1 LEGISMP
8 LCDKQLAEYLA
19 LSKQR
24 PDLFESSEGELPVLL
39 DPEVIQAV
47 QSTGAQRLEQQT
59 PSDALARVGLIL
71 DDPWFFVLRDAVEFP
86 DGSRRLYSRVI
97 SKKGH
102 GSAVLPVLD
111 GRIVLIRQFRHAI
124 RRWLLEIPRGGME
137 PGQSSEDVARA
148 EVKEEIGG
156 VIDRLV
162 PIGFVYGATH
172 LYNTGSHLFMAE
184 LSSIGAPQLAEGI
197 TAIELVTRDEF
208 EQLMLRGDILDGITV
223 AAFSHARLKGLV

>member
-1 LEGISMP
+1 MSLH
-8 LCDKQLAEYLA
+8 DRQLAEYLA

-24 PDLFESSEGELPVLL
+24 PELFESAGDELPVLL
-39 DPEVIQAV
+39 DPDVIQAM
-47 QSTGAQRLEQQT
+47 QESAAQRLKAKNL
-59 PSDALARVGLIL
+59 SDAGARVGLIL

-86 DGSRRLYSRVI
+86 DGSRRLHSRVI
-97 SKKGH
+97 SKTGH

-124 RRWLLEIPRGGME
+124 RKWLLEIPRGGME

-162 PIGFVYGATH
+162 SIGFVYGATH

-184 LSSIGAPQLAEGI
+184 LSSMGAPQLAEGI
-197 TAIELVTRDEF
+197 TAIELVARDEF
-208 EQLMLRGDILDGITV
+208 EQLMLRGDILDSITV